1 MPQPK
6 QHKNAAQKQ
15 AAYRSRR
22 PKPPTQARLA
32 QLARAIDD
40 IIPVNCNSADRKLPA
55 NIVGHDTEKTL
66 RNLICWLDPDK
77 DTIRYPD
84 WELFHP

>member
-6 QHKNAAQKQ
+6 QHKNAAERQ

-40 IIPVNCNSADRKLPA
+40 MIAGDANSPDRKLPA
-55 NIVGHDTEKTL
+55 NIAGHYTGKTL
-66 RNLICWLDPDK
+66 RNLICWLDPVK

-84 WELFHP
+84 WDLFHP